1 VGAHLHVALQGS
13 MCPMDVNITLIAVG
27 CAVLGAISTV
37 VYYIFKAKELRVLR
51 EIRDR
56 LPK

>member
-1 VGAHLHVALQGS
+1 
-13 MCPMDVNITLIAVG
+13 MDASVIRIIAIA
-27 CAVLGAISTV
+27 CAALGAISTV